1 MNAVEY
7 RVDDDDEDED
17 EDEEI
22 VPRTPLV
29 YLRGQAG
36 SGKTFLARELV
47 RGKNGPIRQKNID
60 PEVIKFADKAAVFL
74 LSFNSRFSIDP
85 AEEGKLVT
93 NGGAYL
99 PMWLRLLY
107 IELARFK
114 KLPWSVF
121 LDDAVNAFVEK
132 QLDTAVVAREAWDML
147 NARRG
152 RSDAPLVVIV
162 DELVQCGESLPE
174 GHYTPKNPSA
184 DDAYRS
190 ELCRRMDLCGGVVGT
205 TTVSQAFIMAERRSS
220 PRTLQPGAVLRP
232 LQSEVSRDFIAS
244 GVQALYD
251 KGFEFNDA
259 GEVVPSGAG
268 IGRGTLQLDN
278 LVDALVSVTGGHPRL
293 VCKLASCLSSAGLN
307 PSANFKSLLS
317 AAVSFMAESRAGFPS
332 LGTSEEFT
340 EAVLRDLLLGTTR
353 RFFDIVECQRV
364 VPSGEVQDKTVPRLD
379 GRPGLGYN
387 YDEIALSTPVGL
399 VSLSSTTSVNP
410 QATLFLPPAVLF
422 NLASS
427 SKPIP
432 RLQGLVFDI
441 FLSHNAPFW
450 TSFES
455 CLVSYDRAL
464 SLARYLA
471 SSDYNATTFKAL
483 YRSRSPSCFI
493 GSNKL
498 LSHVVIDASCYR
510 ERVVSDVD
518 LDAVLRLAEDPTRR
532 NEVLHSLYVL
542 SDGTMGIDAIS
553 FYECV
558 DDCHPFKGQLIA
570 EAKQFKYS
578 LNASKTT
585 LSCAVVSD
593 AWSKTNKAFQSS
605 WPSWKDR
612 IVFVVVARRK
622 RSVPASIA
630 AVRALKDMEGIVPG
644 TEANGGDTPS
654 TVEDAVSIPSEEWS
668 SQAIVLGRDDPYE
681 LCGPVFGDLINASEY
696 WFKASGRTSFS
707 SVFVQAESK
716 SDSG

>member
-1 MNAVEY
+1 MNAVED

-17 EDEEI
+17 EDEDI

-60 PEVIKFADKAAVFL
+60 PEVIKYADKAAVFL

-184 DDAYRS
+184 GDAYRS
-190 ELCRRMDLCGGVVGT
+190 ELCRRMDLCGGVVGA

-278 LVDALVSVTGGHPRL
+278 LVNALVSVTGGHPRL

-353 RFFDIVECQRV
+353 RFFDVVECQRV
-364 VPSGEVQDKTVPRLD
+364 VPSGEVQEKTVPRLD

-387 YDEIALSTPVGL
+387 YDEIALT
-399 VSLSSTTSVNP
+399 
-410 QATLFLPPAVLF
+410 
-422 NLASS
+422 
-427 SKPIP
+427 
-432 RLQGLVFDI
+432 
-441 FLSHNAPFW
+441 
-450 TSFES
+450 
-455 CLVSYDRAL
+455 
-464 SLARYLA
+464 RYLA

-558 DDCHPFKGQLIA
+558 DDCHPFKGQLLA

-630 AVRALKDMEGIVPG
+630 AVRALKDMEGILPG
-644 TEANGGDTPS
+644 TEAN
-654 TVEDAVSIPSEEWS
+654 
-668 SQAIVLGRDDPYE
+668 
-681 LCGPVFGDLINASEY
+681 
-696 WFKASGRTSFS
+696 
-707 SVFVQAESK
+707 
-716 SDSG
+716 